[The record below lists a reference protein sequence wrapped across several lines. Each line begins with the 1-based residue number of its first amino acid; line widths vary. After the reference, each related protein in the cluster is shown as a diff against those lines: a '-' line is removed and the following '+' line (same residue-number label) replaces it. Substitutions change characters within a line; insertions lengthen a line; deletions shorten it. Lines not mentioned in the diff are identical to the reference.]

1 MNTSEPGRPARDQE
15 AEALFVT
22 PRPEHIGA
30 NVPRRGNAFTR
41 WLARCYL
48 KLGGWK
54 VVGVVTDAPRFII
67 IGAPHTSN
75 WDFIIVMATAISLN
89 VRVSWM
95 GKHTLF
101 NGFGG
106 GFLRWLGGIP
116 VDRNAAEGIVGE
128 NVKAFRESDGLVLC
142 ITPEGTRG
150 DSGEWKTGFHR
161 IAREADVPILLA
173 AFDYDNRVVW
183 LGPTIE
189 ASANPDADMAMI
201 RSHYKGIR
209 GRHPQP

>member
-1 MNTSEPGRPARDQE
+1 MGP
-15 AEALFVT
+15 LFVT
-22 PRPEHIGA
+22 PRPEDIGTR
-30 NVPRRGNAFTR
+30 VPRRGNAFTR

-54 VVGVVTDAPRFII
+54 LIGVVTDAPRFII

-75 WDFIIVMATAISLN
+75 WDFMIVMATAIALN

-101 NGFGG
+101 EGFGG
-106 GFLRWLGGIP
+106 RFLRWLGGIP
-116 VDRNAAEGIVGE
+116 VDRNAPQGIVGE

-150 DSGEWKTGFHR
+150 DSTEWKTGFHR

-173 AFDYDNRVVW
+173 AFDYQHRVVW

-189 ASANPDADMAMI
+189 ASSDLDADMAMI
-201 RSHYKGIR
+201 RSHYAGIR
-209 GRHPQP
+209 GRHPKS

>member
-1 MNTSEPGRPARDQE
+1 MIQSDHSTADGGQAPDS
-15 AEALFVT
+15 LFVT

-30 NVPRRGNAFTR
+30 SVPRRGNAFTR
-41 WLARCYL
+41 WLARTCL
-48 KLGGWK
+48 KLGGWQLI
-54 VVGVVTDAPRFII
+54 GVVPDAPRFII

-75 WDFIIVMATAISLN
+75 WDFVIVMATAISLN

-101 NGFGG
+101 TGIPGR
-106 GFLRWLGGIP
+106 FLRWLGGVP
-116 VDRNAAEGIVGE
+116 VNRNAPEGVVGE
-128 NVKAFRESDGLVLC
+128 NVRAFRDSDGLVLC

-150 DSGEWKTGFHR
+150 ESGEWKSGFHR

-173 AFDYDNRVVW
+173 AFDYSNRIVW

-189 ASANPDADMAMI
+189 ASEDRDGDMAMI
-201 RSHYKGIR
+201 RNHYSGIQGRKG
-209 GRHPQP
+209 GA